1 MNKKEFILKKINISN
16 IINTIG
22 CNKII
27 KVLIINFINH
37 KWLWRNWKV
46 ISKLSF
52 YEIILKLIK
61 SILEQDEEFKENS
74 THDSI

>member
-1 MNKKEFILKKINISN
+1 MIVKKLKSSISS
-16 IINTIG
+16 
-22 CNKII
+22 
-27 KVLIINFINH
+27 
-37 KWLWRNWKV
+37 